1 MGIRDRAAGV
11 CGKVDVLDIGIP
23 EAVLYASLRGS
34 AEITKASV
42 QSWLPKRMSNAHK
55 GTYGRL
61 LIVAGS
67 RGMIDVYKR
76 QRLSCTAVF

>member
-1 MGIRDRAAGV
+1 MCIRDRYKPVHCIPQAAGV

-42 QSWLPKRMSNAHK
+42 QSLS
-55 GTYGRL
+55 
-61 LIVAGS
+61 LIHICIPVPYDPCA
-67 RGMIDVYKR
+67 
-76 QRLSCTAVF
+76 